1 MQQRHDKRFMR
12 LIKEKWLD
20 VQIPKELQQM
30 QKDFGSVGLFHILLL
45 MRYNAFDKE
54 SQLGRLGP
62 DFEYYMNLNGQIN

>member
-1 MQQRHDKRFMR
+1 
-12 LIKEKWLD
+12 
-20 VQIPKELQQM
+20 M